1 MILDTSAV
9 LAVVLGE
16 DDAVTYLAAMTSAAE
31 LSISAA
37 TLVECLMV
45 AHAWQGAEAEADVHG
60 LLADLEVDVRPF
72 TEDETLAAVEGWLRF
87 GKGRHAAGLNLGDCF
102 SYGAAQAAG
111 RRLLFKGDDFSRTD
125 VPAALL
131 R

>member
-16 DDAVTYLAAMTSAAE
+16 DDAATYLTAMTSAAE

-45 AHAWQGAEAEADVHG
+45 AHARQGAEAEADVHA
-60 LLADLEVDVRPF
+60 LLADLEADVRPF
-72 TEDETLAAVEGWLRF
+72 AEEEALAAIQGWLRF
-87 GKGRHAAGLNLGDCF
+87 GKGRHSAGLNLGDCL
-102 SYGAAQAAG
+102 SYGAAQVAG
-111 RRLLFKGDDFSRTD
+111 RPLLFKGDDFSQTD
-125 VPAALL
+125 VPSALPS
-131 R
+131 